1 MNDPLVQLEASKPLI
16 KDLFRD
22 SLIETK
28 DFKYQI
34 TLKVLLSKQK
44 QNGDKEFS
52 TVYLDYSANT
62 NKYGLHK
69 SFRQVLYRID
79 NWINEG
85 STWTIEC
92 IDGEYINISIYNL
105 LSGST
110 YIELP
115 NELKNSKKGTD

>member
-1 MNDPLVQLEASKPLI
+1 M
-16 KDLFRD
+16 
-22 SLIETK
+22 K

-52 TVYLDYSANT
+52 TVHLNSSATT
-62 NKYGLHK
+62 NKYFLHK
-69 SFRQVLYRID
+69 SFQQVLYRID

-85 STWTIEC
+85 PIWTIEY
-92 IDGEYINISIYNL
+92 IDGKYINISIYNL

-110 YIELP
+110 YNELP
-115 NELKNSKKGTD
+115 NELKKLKKGTD